1 MIIRLAKCVWKWH
14 FCFSIFRPKIQT
26 NVLPLPDCFMTTASN
41 IETMESYRF
50 KINWQ
55 KKKLFYFIASW
66 SRIIA
71 SSYLREHSQPIMDH
85 SPDMGTRVKPFFFI
99 FLKGLEGKMKYLH
112 VQKVSYFH
120 EQVLLL
126 SPLYQKFGGK
136 RCDEEFLSILR
147 IWCSSFFCWA
157 QQIVMK
163 INCVLL
169 SRQDIGQAL

>member
-55 KKKLFYFIASW
+55 KKEAFLFYCFMVKNYCFI
-66 SRIIA
+66 
-71 SSYLREHSQPIMDH
+71 LSQRAL
-85 SPDMGTRVKPFFFI
+85 STNNGSLTRHGDPSETFFYI

-147 IWCSSFFCWA
+147 IWCSSF
-157 QQIVMK
+157 
-163 INCVLL
+163 LL
-169 SRQDIGQAL
+169 SQTNRHEN

>member
-1 MIIRLAKCVWKWH
+1 MFESGISA
-14 FCFSIFRPKIQT
+14 FQFSDQKLQT

-41 IETMESYRF
+41 IETMESCRF
-50 KINWQ
+50 KINLQ
-55 KKKLFYFIASW
+55 KKKLFCFIASW

-85 SPDMGTRVKPFFFI
+85 SPDMVTRVKPFYI

-147 IWCSSFFCWA
+147 IWCSSF
-157 QQIVMK
+157 
-163 INCVLL
+163 LL
-169 SRQDIGQAL
+169 SQTNRHEN